1 MAMKQKNLPE
11 VVPKFFEHEQFGEIR
26 FIQQNGELWFV
37 AVDLCRALD
46 IKNSRDA
53 VSNLD
58 DDEKMTVILIDN
70 CSKNGVM
77 NTVGNN
83 DGIRGAVYPKNGV
96 TNTVSNTY
104 GTNDAT
110 FGGWIENRVTVVSE
124 PGLYRLIFMSRKPEA
139 KKFKRWV
146 FHEVLPSIRK
156 YGYYVAPNQKVISI
170 KGAANF
176 KKFKAQYPEGA
187 VEVKNILL
195 GANEPGEY
203 RDYLKYE
210 VVLRS
215 DKLIGGEQGRTL
227 PAS

>member
-1 MAMKQKNLPE
+1 MAMKRKNLPE

-37 AVDLCRALD
+37 AADVCRALD
-46 IKNSRDA
+46 IQNSRDVVA
-53 VSNLD
+53 KQLD
-58 DDEKMTVILIDN
+58 DDEK
-70 CSKNGVM
+70 GVATIYTLGGAQQM
-77 NTVGNN
+77 N
-83 DGIRGAVYPKNGV
+83 I
-96 TNTVSNTY
+96 
-104 GTNDAT
+104 
-110 FGGWIENRVTVVSE
+110 ISE

-146 FHEVLPSIRK
+146 THEVLPSIRK

-210 VVLRS
+210 VVLHS
-215 DKLIGGEQGRTL
+215 NKLIGGEQGRTL

>member
-1 MAMKQKNLPE
+1 MAMKRKNLLA
-11 VVPKFFEHEQFGEIR
+11 VVPELFEHEEFGQFR
-26 FIQQNGELWFV
+26 FIKRGEEILFV
-37 AVDLCRALD
+37 GKDVAIALGYKEPEKAVREHVPDKFKGVSVLD
-46 IKNSRDA
+46 TPGGKQK
-53 VSNLD
+53 V
-58 DDEKMTVILIDN
+58 VII
-70 CSKNGVM
+70 
-77 NTVGNN
+77 
-83 DGIRGAVYPKNGV
+83 
-96 TNTVSNTY
+96 
-104 GTNDAT
+104 
-110 FGGWIENRVTVVSE
+110 SE
-124 PGLYRLIFMSRKPEA
+124 AGLYRLAFSSKLPSA
-139 KKFKRWV
+139 VKFTDWV
-146 FHEVLPSIRK
+146 CEEVLPSIRK
-156 YGYYVAPNQKVISI
+156 YGYYIAPNQKVISI